1 MPWFGSSPAVAT
13 VATPTVATNLAP
25 GERYDTTLRPTCFGL
40 PIKVTKEAAAKV
52 GPENFKKYEY
62 LLYIGAQLS
71 RLAYC
76 DSGIMWKVMENSL
89 GMSNDVVN
97 KVITAYD
104 MKFAKEKTAP
114 SKAPGSE
121 SGRPMESYS
130 LTVSPSSENK
140 YATYI
145 STPDDLTCLVINA
158 SKINENEKNP
168 NSILSPIDVFVSFK
182 GSSSI
187 KNFIHDLQ
195 SQITRG
201 ELGLM
206 LAPIGVKVGMNDGNN
221 WVTSAFINP
230 IVNAWTTLM
239 RTLSEHITADGTR
252 LFLCGQSLGGAY
264 CTLFAFILAEGK
276 TSDTIPIMKKVKNI
290 HILSYGSPTLLSDTA
305 RNTFNRHLES
315 GLVTLDRV
323 VSQRMPAVF
332 AAATA
337 VQGFTA
343 GLGPNDIIPTLPA
356 GFSHPGFRP
365 LATNWYPEKNGRPYS
380 MDNIRKFYGVTT
392 NTRYRDPATWPFP
405 ENMNLGDSALE
416 YIVYV
421 LIGIKPPPPKKDI
434 VAEAGITTTE
444 NSLQKGGLS
453 LTNTM
458 FGKQKTIYSSAT
470 QKHIPDFVSVA
481 GSTYAWGFAHMEYL
495 GMFFAG
501 VPRLPGMKNPGYG
514 NRTAVFTMNPSG
526 IKLAYEDY
534 TILTVA
540 PKKAN
545 SQPVLGGPSTVIN
558 SLSKGN
564 LNPVSDNGTSTL
576 TATSGGYRTRRKI
589 RNTKSARKMNKSRRR

>member
-1 MPWFGSSPAVAT
+1 MRGNLRMPWFGSSPAKPVVATVDTPTVAT
-13 VATPTVATNLAP
+13 VATPANLAP

-76 DSGIMWKVMENSL
+76 DSGIMWKVMEKSL

-97 KVITAYD
+97 SVITTYD
-104 MKFAKEKTAP
+104 SRFSLMRRQP
-114 SKAPGSE
+114 STAPGSE
-121 SGRPMESYS
+121 NDRPMESYS
-130 LTVSPSSENK
+130 LTVAPSSENK

-145 STPDDLTCLVINA
+145 SSPDDLTCLVINA
-158 SKINENEKNP
+158 SKINEKAKNP

-182 GSSSI
+182 GSSST
-187 KNFIHDLQ
+187 KNFLHDLN
-195 SQITRG
+195 SQFTPFD
-201 ELGLM
+201 LGGM
-206 LAPIGVKVGMNDGNN
+206 LRPIGVIVGMNDGKNM
-221 WVTSAFINP
+221 VTGAFINP
-230 IVNAWTTLM
+230 IVTAWTTLI
-239 RTLSEHITADGTR
+239 RTLTEHITADGTR

-290 HILSYGSPTLLSDTA
+290 HILSYGSPTIVSDTA

-323 VSQRMPAVF
+323 VSQRAPAVF

-337 VQGFTA
+337 IQGLTF

-392 NTRYRDPATWPFP
+392 NTRYRDPATWPFL
-405 ENMNLGDSALE
+405 ENMNLGDYANRPELE
-416 YIVYV
+416 NIVKE
-421 LIGIKPPPPKKDI
+421 LTGIKPPPPSNDV
-434 VAEAGITTTE
+434 VAQSGVTTTK
-444 NSLQKGGLS
+444 NPLQSGGIS
-453 LTNTM
+453 LTNTV
-458 FGKQKTIYSSAT
+458 FGKQKTIYSAAT

-481 GSTYAWGFAHMEYL
+481 GSKYAWAFAHMEYL

-501 VPRLPGMKNPGYG
+501 VIRLPGMKNPGYG
-514 NRTAVFTMNPSG
+514 NRTAVFTMNSSG
-526 IKLAYEDY
+526 IKMAYEDY
-534 TILTVA
+534 TILTKA
-540 PKKAN
+540 PENAN
-545 SQPVLGGPSTVIN
+545 SQAEQSGPSVTIN
-558 SLSKGN
+558 RIEIPKK
-564 LNPVSDNGTSTL
+564 
-576 TATSGGYRTRRKI
+576 GGYRTRRKA
-589 RNTKSARKMNKSRRR
+589 RNFRKINKSRKR